1 MKKLLYISL
10 KNKTMKKILFFLLIV
25 IGFSA
30 NSQSITSIL
39 PSGGQLITMWDKS
52 DIRIPVSA
60 TVDIPN
66 AYAVVFSIDPIGK
79 TKVLQG
85 KNNNAGAAVTFPS
98 SRGDYKLFEIVII
111 ANKVLDP
118 TIPHRLRVDVYGT
131 SFRDLVDSQET
142 TFTIKYINP

>member
-1 MKKLLYISL
+1 
-10 KNKTMKKILFFLLIV
+10 MKKIIFLLLIAFSF
-25 IGFSA
+25 IGA
-30 NSQSITSIL
+30 NAQSITSIR
-39 PSGGQLITMWDKS
+39 PNGETIQQLDAS
-52 DIRIPVSA
+52 HVRIGVSA
-60 TVDIPN
+60 TLDQT
-66 AYAVVFSIDPIGK
+66 AYAVVFSIDPIGQ